1 MVSVNF
7 EQDLPQYNTQQGMH
21 ISDAVVPGD
30 NAIVTSPVSMWL
42 DGLDM
47 ALMRLKTCADAAP
60 HLPDIAGISVS
71 GQQHGTVYWR
81 VGASYH
87 LQQLAHASPRLTLT
101 EALAGC
107 FARRDCP
114 IWADSSTVEQ
124 CAALEAALGGAAA
137 LAAATGSAAYPRFS
151 GNQIARVAARESRA
165 WGQCERVSLVS
176 SFVACALT
184 GAYAP
189 IDRSDAAG
197 MNLMDIATREWH
209 AGAVAATRA
218 EGLAA
223 KLGPLVDSH
232 AVVGTLN
239 EFFASKYGLPRGCPV
254 VAGSGDNP
262 CSMAAMGLTGEGGE
276 EIAVSLGTSDTVM
289 GVTHAAVIP
298 QPEGHVMVSALDPA
312 ASFAMLVYK
321 NGGVTR
327 QRMRDEHAGGDWAAF
342 EELLAG
348 SPPGND
354 GVMGLFL
361 DLPEITPQVERV
373 GRFFASAAAPS
384 SILTETTS
392 LSAATFARALVEG
405 RFLSMRA
412 RLTRMGI
419 GPAQR
424 VLAMGGASASAAMM
438 QVLADVFASPVY
450 VGAVPD
456 AAVVGAALRA
466 KHGVLSQRAGR
477 LLPFSSILGSFD
489 TRGLKVVATPDA
501 KASATYQAMQK
512 PYLELERAVQTSA
525 DKAQADPCLGG
536 FGSSFDL
543 KAAGYAGR
551 DTLLVGM
558 VDGVGTKLK
567 IAQAV
572 NNHRSIGIDLVA
584 MCANDMVAQG
594 AEPLFFLDYYATS
607 ALSVEDTAVVVDGIA
622 EGCRIA
628 KCALVGGETA
638 QMPSMYGSGEY
649 NIAGFLVGAAT
660 QRTVMPHN
668 IHAGDV
674 LLGLPSSGVHSNGFS
689 IIRKIIEVEGLDL
702 AAPAPF
708 SPGQS
713 LADALLTPTRIYAQ
727 QVLALL
733 DENLLSAAAHV
744 SKGGVLEHLA
754 RILPEDLVASIDA
767 DAAGWTLPPVFQWIM
782 EAGSLEQKELLQVF
796 NCGVGMILVTS
807 PAKLT
812 RVHEVLAAAGEA
824 SVMVLG
830 RIQQR
835 PSSFCPQVIVYG
847 KQLCPPPQGAD
858 GDAHAQHQHIT
869 YSSSGVNLDAMRMLV
884 DKRIKPAC
892 ASTKRPGC
900 DKLSATRGRG
910 GLFDL
915 SKAGYSAQDVV
926 LVGAAEGVGTKLRV
940 AQAVGDHSGVGIDL
954 VAMCVNNLVAQ
965 GAEPLFFLDFYAT
978 GVLQVDQAAAVVQS
992 MAEGC
997 KLARCGL
1004 IDGET
1009 SEMPSMYAQVKTTYD
1024 LAGLA
1029 VGCAARGA
1037 LLPQGIAAGNVI
1049 LGVPSAGLH
1058 CNGFSLVRKALED
1071 EGVAYGD
1078 AAPWDAATTTAA
1090 SLLTPAR
1097 IYVKSLLPVVRSGS
1111 VTAAAHVATGGVT
1124 DNLKRPLP
1132 AALGAEVDLS
1142 GWRLPAVFGW
1152 LRDATGMSTE
1162 EMLNTFNCGIGF
1174 LLVVPEDKVGRV
1186 KALLTECGEKQVFVL
1201 GKIVAREQDGG
1212 PQLVYKGSLS
1222 V

>member
-1 MVSVNF
+1 
-7 EQDLPQYNTQQGMH
+7 
-21 ISDAVVPGD
+21 
-30 NAIVTSPVSMWL
+30 
-42 DGLDM
+42 
-47 ALMRLKTCADAAP
+47 
-60 HLPDIAGISVS
+60 
-71 GQQHGTVYWR
+71 
-81 VGASYH
+81 
-87 LQQLAHASPRLTLT
+87 
-101 EALAGC
+101 
-107 FARRDCP
+107 
-114 IWADSSTVEQ
+114 
-124 CAALEAALGGAAA
+124 
-137 LAAATGSAAYPRFS
+137 
-151 GNQIARVAARESRA
+151 
-165 WGQCERVSLVS
+165 
-176 SFVACALT
+176 
-184 GAYAP
+184 
-189 IDRSDAAG
+189 
-197 MNLMDIATREWH
+197 
-209 AGAVAATRA
+209 
-218 EGLAA
+218 
-223 KLGPLVDSH
+223 
-232 AVVGTLN
+232 
-239 EFFASKYGLPRGCPV
+239 
-254 VAGSGDNP
+254 
-262 CSMAAMGLTGEGGE
+262 
-276 EIAVSLGTSDTVM
+276 
-289 GVTHAAVIP
+289 
-298 QPEGHVMVSALDPA
+298 
-312 ASFAMLVYK
+312 
-321 NGGVTR
+321 
-327 QRMRDEHAGGDWAAF
+327 
-342 EELLAG
+342 
-348 SPPGND
+348 
-354 GVMGLFL
+354 
-361 DLPEITPQVERV
+361 
-373 GRFFASAAAPS
+373 
-384 SILTETTS
+384 
-392 LSAATFARALVEG
+392 
-405 RFLSMRA
+405 MRA

-438 QVLADVFASPVY
+438 QVLADVFAAPVY

-489 TRGLKVVATPDA
+489 TRGLKVVATPNA
-501 KASATYQAMQK
+501 KASAVYQAMQE
-512 PYLELERAVQTSA
+512 PHLELERAVQTSA
-525 DKAQADPCLGG
+525 DKAQADPLAKRAQSLGPPSGADDAAGAVLDVSRERRASTGGTHIMYRGAGVDVDAGDELITRIKPTASSTRRAGVEPCLGG

-543 KAAGYAGR
+543 KAAGYAGK

-660 QRTVMPHN
+660 QRTLMPHN

-807 PAKLT
+807 PAKLP

-940 AQAVGDHSGVGIDL
+940 AQAVGDHSGVGVDL

-1037 LLPQGIAAGNVI
+1037 LLPQGIAAGDVI

-1078 AAPWDAATTTAA
+1078 AAPWDAATTTAE

-1097 IYVKSLLPVVRSGS
+1097 IYVKSLLPVVRSGC

-1186 KALLTECGEKQVFVL
+1186 KALLTECGEKEVFVL

-1212 PQLVYKGSLS
+1212 PQLVYKGSLA